1 MPTNLTD
8 NNIDETFGG
17 LIHAQGAALPTTGK
31 IDLYDGVGN
40 KSSLQIGRS
49 GKGATIYAGV
59 NEDSFTVLGD
69 LSASGRAVIGHME
82 ALSGSTAPNITKA
95 FVSFWGNTSEP
106 FTKYGISSVQ
116 RTNAGKYTVYF
127 TPETT
132 SLLENLPGTEY
143 HIQTS
148 ITVNQVDTAD
158 PNIFCVV
165 TDDTSNTS
173 ASIKCMKLVSGTSQF
188 FDPRHVHVAI
198 FKS

>member
-106 FTKYGISSVQ
+106 LLNMVFHQYKEQMQANIQYISHQ
-116 RTNAGKYTVYF
+116 KQQA
-127 TPETT
+127 
-132 SLLENLPGTEY
+132 
-143 HIQTS
+143 
-148 ITVNQVDTAD
+148 
-158 PNIFCVV
+158 C
-165 TDDTSNTS
+165 
-173 ASIKCMKLVSGTSQF
+173 
-188 FDPRHVHVAI
+188 
-198 FKS
+198 